1 MDLQTEQSIKPT
13 IESPNLQLLTA
24 SEAAK
29 LLMITPRTVYRMME
43 NGEIATV
50 RFGGSVRIR
59 RQDLEDFIVAHLEG
73 NGG

>member
-1 MDLQTEQSIKPT
+1 VDAQTAQSIET
-13 IESPNLQLLTA
+13 TNGRSNLQLLTA
-24 SEAAK
+24 GEAAK

-59 RQDLEDFIVAHLEG
+59 RQDLEDFIVAHL
-73 NGG
+73 NGSV

>member
-13 IESPNLQLLTA
+13 IESSNLQLLTA

-59 RQDLEDFIVAHLEG
+59 RQDLEDFIVAHL
-73 NGG
+73 NGSV

>member
-13 IESPNLQLLTA
+13 IESSNLQLLTA
-24 SEAAK
+24 GEAAK

-59 RQDLEDFIVAHLEG
+59 RQDLEDFIEKHLDES
-73 NGG
+73 GG

>member
-59 RQDLEDFIVAHLEG
+59 KQDLEDFITAHLEG
-73 NGG
+73 KGS

>member
-24 SEAAK
+24 GEAAK
-29 LLMITPRTVYRMME
+29 LLMITPRTVYRMIE

-59 RQDLEDFIVAHLEG
+59 KQDLERFIEKHLEG
-73 NGG
+73 SGT